1 MGCPAA
7 LGFAGQFWVAPFT
20 GMCMF
25 VAAEAFNAQGNSLGR
40 IEVPKAPPPAQ
51 GQPPPQPTDNCPA
64 A

>member
-1 MGCPAA
+1 
-7 LGFAGQFWVAPFT
+7 
-20 GMCMF
+20 MF